1 MEGYWA
7 ARMDQPDES
16 ERNEAHRLRMAR
28 KKAVVDEKIAQ
39 ANQERGVIV
48 VATGNG
54 KGKSTSGFG
63 MAARALGHGM
73 QVGIVQFIK
82 GSFSTGEEAFFR
94 RFPEVRYHVMGE
106 GYTWETQDRDRDIEK
121 ARAAWDKAAA
131 MLRDASINL
140 VFLDELNI
148 VLKLGYLPI
157 SQVIDI
163 LQQRPPMQHVVI
175 TGRGAPPELVEVAD
189 TVTEM
194 RPIKHAFD
202 AGVRAQKGVE
212 L

>member
-1 MEGYWA
+1 
-7 ARMDQPDES
+7 MDEPEQPDPN
-16 ERNEAHRLRMAR
+16 RVHRERMAR

-39 ANQERGVIV
+39 ANQVRGVVV

-94 RFPEVRYHVMGE
+94 RFPEVQYHVMGE

-121 ARAAWDKAAA
+121 ARAAWGKAGA
-131 MLRDASINL
+131 MLQDAELNL

-148 VLKLGYLPI
+148 VLKLGYL
-157 SQVIDI
+157 SVSEVVQA
-163 LQQRPPMQHVVI
+163 LQRRPPLQHVVI
-175 TGRGAPPELVEVAD
+175 TGRGAPPELIEVAD

>member
-1 MEGYWA
+1 MEE
-7 ARMDQPDES
+7 RDQVDRS
-16 ERNEAHRLRMAR
+16 EAHRLRMAR
-28 KKAVVDEKIAQ
+28 KKAVVDERIAQ
-39 ANQERGVIV
+39 ADRQRGVIV

-54 KGKSTSGFG
+54 KGKSTSGVG

-106 GYTWETQDRDRDIEK
+106 GYTWETQDRDRDIET
-121 ARAAWDKAAA
+121 ARAAWNKAAE
-131 MLRDASINL
+131 MLRDARIDL

-148 VLKLGYLPI
+148 VLKLGYLPV
-157 SQVIDI
+157 SQVVEA
-163 LQQRPPMQHVVI
+163 LQRRPPMQHVVI